1 MLYRVKVKRP
11 PHLLLSP
18 LLHLLNK
25 QLPPQRPSP
34 FLRKV
39 LQLFPKKLK
48 PLNLQLLNHKV
59 QKLSK
64 LSLNQL
70 LLLKDQKQSQL

>member
-1 MLYRVKVKRP
+1 MLYRVKVKRL
-11 PHLLLSP
+11 PHLLLSQ

-48 PLNLQLLNHKV
+48 PLNLQLHKV